1 MPFQLILSQATEE
14 KTKDVGENVFLDNL
28 PSDYQVYLFC
38 YSGVMPDEI
47 LENNLRKF
55 GQVTGKNLFVQ
66 IGRLNDPN
74 YKQIAKKFGI
84 KSFPVLIM
92 TAIDR
97 LASSPIDS
105 FTAYLRID
113 NQTLLGRP
121 DLTLQCIEKLFNLFI
136 SGKISEAMAQF
147 KQEQRAAIL
156 ARLKDIAYDALK
168 GIGGFLKELDISWS
182 VAEGKLE
189 IKHKGG

>member
-38 YSGVMPDEI
+38 YSGVMPDEN

-84 KSFPVLIM
+84 TSFPVLIM

-105 FTAYLRID
+105 FTAYVRID
-113 NQTLLGRP
+113 SQTLLDRP

-136 SGKISEAMAQF
+136 AGKISEAMAQF

-156 ARLKDIAYDALK
+156 ARLKDIAYEALK

>member
-38 YSGVMPDEI
+38 YSGVMPVEN

-74 YKQIAKKFGI
+74 YKQIAKKFSI

-92 TAIDR
+92 TAIDQ

-105 FTAYLRID
+105 FTAYVRID
-113 NQTLLGRP
+113 NQTLLDRP

-156 ARLKDIAYDALK
+156 ARLKDIAYNALK